1 MSLSAHFTP
10 AARYAESLAEVS
22 LRYYLYA
29 LVAAVVA
36 YLVRE
41 LRRRRLRVNPRLPEL
56 TMEEAIELWRKGGG
70 KDPDAALLSASLR
83 GAPEGPI
90 LEAAARVAREAEQR
104 SLRAGS
110 PRQAIREAI
119 LAQATL
125 ALKLEAICE
134 RDERTRAALVAGYQ
148 PGMEELL
155 GEGARICHTGWRLL
169 RCYARLKFDDA
180 TPEDWFHRYVHL
192 ARPYIREKVRLAEA
206 AIVEMD
212 EGARRFAEIYDL
224 LLGDLKKEALAAP
237 PKKRFVRP
245 DLPEA

>member
-1 MSLSAHFTP
+1 VG
-10 AARYAESLAEVS
+10 VS

-29 LVAAVVA
+29 LAAAVVA

-56 TMEEAIELWRKGGG
+56 TMDEAVELWRKGGD
-70 KDPDAALLSASLR
+70 KDPDAALLHESLR
-83 GAPEGPI
+83 GAPEGPV
-90 LEAAARVAREAEQR
+90 LEAAVRVAREAEQR
-104 SLRAGS
+104 SLRAAS
-110 PRQAIREAI
+110 ARQAIREAI

-125 ALKLEAICE
+125 ALKLEAIRA
-134 RDERTRAALVAGYQ
+134 RDERARAALVVGYQ

-155 GEGARICHTGWRLL
+155 GEGARICHASWRLL

-180 TPEDWFHRYVHL
+180 APEDWFHRYVHL

-212 EGARRFAEIYDL
+212 ESARRFAEIYDL
-224 LLGDLKKEALAAP
+224 LLADLKKEALAAP

>member
-1 MSLSAHFTP
+1 M
-10 AARYAESLAEVS
+10 S

-29 LVAAVVA
+29 LVAAVVV

-56 TMEEAIELWRKGGG
+56 TMDEAVELWRKGGG
-70 KDPDAALLSASLR
+70 KDPDAALLPESLR
-83 GAPEGPI
+83 SAPEGPV
-90 LEAAARVAREAEQR
+90 LEAAVRVAREAEQR
-104 SLRAGS
+104 SLRAAS
-110 PRQAIREAI
+110 SRQAIREAI

-125 ALKLEAICE
+125 ALKLEAICA
-134 RDERTRAALVAGYQ
+134 RDERARAALVKGYQ
-148 PGMEELL
+148 PAMEELL
-155 GEGARICHTGWRLL
+155 GEGARICHASWRLL
-169 RCYARLKFDDA
+169 RCYGRLKFDDA
-180 TPEDWFHRYVHL
+180 APEDWFHRYVRL

-224 LLGDLKKEALAAP
+224 LLADLKKEALAAP